1 MAIFAAQPSQH
12 FTMHPVDF
20 INAVQLACRAPT
32 SHLAG
37 CGDRCICGAHLDAYG
52 DHIMSCNLFLFLR
65 TTGHDLVQ
73 EEVAKMSRYAG
84 HALSWDSKK
93 AKARSVGYSP
103 HHIPDLTLLHGAPD
117 KSHVLIDIVCPSV
130 VHVAAAA
137 AFPLIAADAAEGSKH
152 EMFGDVRPHK
162 VLPFA
167 VEDGGALGRE
177 AKTFFHTCKAACAN
191 QLRGAD
197 YERQTGTARGYSN
210 FFFQSI
216 SAANYR
222 GLSHT
227 LMIAGDTIRASHL

>member
-1 MAIFAAQPSQH
+1 MPSQAH
-12 FTMHPVDF
+12 SESRESALCTSQSAFLSLAADDGDITSDIRSKAPQNIVRKAAV
-20 INAVQLACRAPT
+20 NAVLDV
-32 SHLAG
+32 AG
-37 CGDRCICGAHLDAYG
+37 A
-52 DHIMSCNLFLFLR
+52 S
-65 TTGHDLVQ
+65 
-73 EEVAKMSRYAG
+73 
-84 HALSWDSKK
+84 
-93 AKARSVGYSP
+93 
-103 HHIPDLTLLHGAPD
+103 
-117 KSHVLIDIVCPSV
+117 
-130 VHVAAAA
+130 

-197 YERQTGTARGYSN
+197 YERQTGTARDYSN

-222 GLSHT
+222 GLSRT
-227 LMIAGDTIRASHL
+227 LIIAGGTIRASLL